1 MNANTLYDAFAKIS
15 DSLTDTAY
23 EAKKPERTKNFK
35 TIAIAAAAL
44 VVAAA
49 AIFAIPAFR
58 SDPNNVSAVE
68 DTSEVDDSN
77 VLYRSEN
84 GEFVVRVVEPLDVPK
99 VYNYLWAPITDN
111 MLNSFSTVITG
122 TIEKVEEIEIS
133 YSLFDQDLN
142 AYWSLLTVSADDVI
156 KGNGDVIKG
165 ETVSVLFELSTHSA
179 NEDNIY
185 PLVNEKYVFFLNKTS
200 ELKNVP
206 DYSSIADYMYEMT
219 GDAFIP
225 LDEPQNQRLSE
236 ILGSEDNFGEKFV
249 EALANYYADSN
260 GNVLY
265 RSEDGDFVVRVVEP
279 LENPVYI
286 NTEWAVLTDSII
298 RGNTDVFTG
307 AITDITEISMTYRY
321 MDQDVTDYLS
331 LITAEVKD
339 TLKGDLTKKETVT
352 FIFPYSSRMA
362 CMEVDPEIGKEYA
375 FYLTKTSELNHS
387 LDYTPIAEYYYC
399 IQGYCMTPLDE
410 PQDNELLKIIG
421 AEEGICGEAF
431 VDSLKNYYSGKN
443 ENLIYRSEN
452 GDYTVWKVNPD
463 SLSGVGSAA
472 CWVPVDDEMLH
483 RASDVVVGTIKDI
496 TDIYIETGDHD
507 YLETQYG
514 VIDLSEVYRYKSLV
528 TVEVK
533 ETINGD
539 IAEGETITFVYESPL
554 ASYPKNISSSSWG
567 DESAIVGRDYVFFL
581 KKTSEK
587 DYKFDL
593 TPIAAYAYGIIGPC
607 FVPYDEPQDASL
619 LETIGAQKGTCG
631 EEFIEAVKKYYE

>member
-49 AIFAIPAFR
+49 AIVGVMALRGRFDKNI
-58 SDPNNVSAVE
+58 VE
-68 DTSEVDDSN
+68 KD
-77 VLYRSEN
+77 
-84 GEFVVRVVEPLDVPK
+84 
-99 VYNYLWAPITDN
+99 
-111 MLNSFSTVITG
+111 
-122 TIEKVEEIEIS
+122 
-133 YSLFDQDLN
+133 
-142 AYWSLLTVSADDVI
+142 
-156 KGNGDVIKG
+156 
-165 ETVSVLFELSTHSA
+165 
-179 NEDNIY
+179 DNI
-185 PLVNEKYVFFLNKTS
+185 
-200 ELKNVP
+200 
-206 DYSSIADYMYEMT
+206 
-219 GDAFIP
+219 
-225 LDEPQNQRLSE
+225 
-236 ILGSEDNFGEKFV
+236 
-249 EALANYYADSN
+249 
-260 GNVLY
+260 LY

-298 RGNTDVFTG
+298 RRNTDVFTG

-410 PQDNELLKIIG
+410 PQNNELLKIIG

-431 VDSLKNYYSGKN
+431 VDSLKNYYSGSN
-443 ENLIYRSEN
+443 GNVLYRSEN
-452 GDYTVWKVNPD
+452 GDYTVWKVSPD
-463 SLSGVGSAA
+463 SLSGVRSAA
-472 CWVPVDDEMLH
+472 CWVPVNDEMLH

-507 YLETQYG
+507 YLETKYG
-514 VIDLSEVYRYKSLV
+514 VIDLSEVGRYKSLV

-539 IAEGETITFVYESPL
+539 IAEGKTITFVYESPL
-554 ASYPKNISSSSWG
+554 ASYPKNVSSSLWG

-607 FVPYDEPQDASL
+607 FVPYDEPQNASL

-631 EEFIEAVKKYYE
+631 EEFIEAVRKYYN

>member
-84 GEFVVRVVEPLDVPK
+84 GDFVVRVVEPLDVPK

-133 YSLFDQDLN
+133 YSLFDQDLT

-165 ETVSVLFELSTHSA
+165 ETVSVLSELSTHSA

-200 ELKNVP
+200 ELKNVL

-265 RSEDGDFVVRVVEP
+265 RSEDGD
-279 LENPVYI
+279 
-286 NTEWAVLTDSII
+286 
-298 RGNTDVFTG
+298 
-307 AITDITEISMTYRY
+307 
-321 MDQDVTDYLS
+321 
-331 LITAEVKD
+331 
-339 TLKGDLTKKETVT
+339 
-352 FIFPYSSRMA
+352 
-362 CMEVDPEIGKEYA
+362 
-375 FYLTKTSELNHS
+375 
-387 LDYTPIAEYYYC
+387 
-399 IQGYCMTPLDE
+399 
-410 PQDNELLKIIG
+410 
-421 AEEGICGEAF
+421 
-431 VDSLKNYYSGKN
+431 
-443 ENLIYRSEN
+443 
-452 GDYTVWKVNPD
+452 YTVWKVNPD

-514 VIDLSEVYRYKSLV
+514 VFDLSEVYRYKSLV

-554 ASYPKNISSSSWG
+554 ASYPKNVSSSSWG

-593 TPIAAYAYGIIGPC
+593 TPIAAYAYAIIGPC

-619 LETIGAQKGTCG
+619 LDTIGAQIGTCG